1 MNPNLQWAVAMAT
14 SAPVRQQKP
23 FSSQS
28 KKIKSPMEVTL
39 TKRFLIADHPKTRS
53 KKPFWMNLRIGDV
66 IELSI
71 VLKETGSNRG
81 KTTQSI
87 CLVINERTGEDYL
100 GYPVNVLRY
109 LKNLQMNNI

>member
-1 MNPNLQWAVAMAT
+1 MNTNLKWGMAT
-14 SAPVRQQKP
+14 TTPVRQQKP

-28 KKIKSPMEVTL
+28 KKIKSPMEVTF
-39 TKRFLIADHPKTRS
+39 TKRFLIVDHPKTRS
-53 KKPFWMNLRIGDV
+53 KKPFWMELKIGDV

-71 VLKETGSNRG
+71 DLKESGSLRG
-81 KTTQSI
+81 KCIQKY
-87 CLVINERTGEDYL
+87 CLVTNQRTGNNYL